1 MKKNFGKKLDNVGA
15 VVGLSVLCLVCLSG
29 AGWLFFNPI
38 SGGLEAA
45 FWGAL
50 FLQVVLLS
58 VAIFCI
64 CLIIRY
70 FEKKREARLREEEKM
85 TGIKLL

>member
-15 VVGLSVLCLVCLSG
+15 VVGLSVWCLVCLFG

-38 SGGLEAA
+38 AGSLEVA
-45 FWGAL
+45 FWGTS
-50 FLQVVLLS
+50 FLQVVLLG

-70 FEKKREARLREEEKM
+70 FEIKREARLREEEKR
-85 TGIKLL
+85 TGVKLL